1 MPRLK
6 HIYIEGYPY
15 FVTATT
21 NGKKVFSDTQSAD
34 ILLSCIYHA
43 RKVGWY
49 LLLSFVIM
57 PEHLHMIVVSR
68 SKNISQIMKSI
79 KGYSAR
85 LINAYIQNRGSIWQ
99 EGFYDYILDT
109 QDKLLTKLEYIQ
121 NNPVKEG
128 LAREPELYFYS
139 SASRRDSTDLNVYLN
154 NSAAGQECPAYPVV

>member
-1 MPRLK
+1 MPRLR
-6 HIYIEGYPY
+6 HIHIEGYPY

-21 NGKKVFSDTQSAD
+21 GGRKVFSDAQSAN

-49 LLLSFVIM
+49 LLLAFVIM
-57 PEHLHMIVVSR
+57 PEHLHMIAVPR
-68 SKNISQIMKSI
+68 AKNISQIMKSI

-85 LINAYIQNRGSIWQ
+85 LINLNIRNHGPVWQ

-128 LAREPELYFYS
+128 LAKAPELYFYS
-139 SASRRDSTDLNVYLN
+139 SAYRPDLSDLNAYLN
-154 NSAAGQECPAYPVV
+154 NSAAGQECPAYPGV

>member
-6 HIYIEGYPY
+6 HIHIEGYPY
-15 FVTATT
+15 FVTAAT
-21 NGKKVFSDTQSAD
+21 NGRKVFSDTQSAD
-34 ILLSCIYHA
+34 ILLSCICHA

-49 LLLSFVIM
+49 LLLAFVIM
-57 PEHLHMIVVSR
+57 PDHLHMIVVPR
-68 SKNISQIMKSI
+68 NKNISQIMKSM

-85 LINAYIQNRGSIWQ
+85 LINAHNQNRGSIWQ

-128 LAREPELYFYS
+128 LAKEPELYCYS
-139 SASRRDSTDLNVYLN
+139 SAYRPDLSDLSAYLN
-154 NSAAGQECPAYPVV
+154 NSAAGQECPAYPGV